1 MPADP
6 TTYQKLVEDG
16 RKLLEGVPRGPW
28 RALLNSRGMTGVHSE
43 ADGGCKLYHV
53 TLAEGS
59 HPDTH
64 ARQKAVAVFIADA
77 RTRMPAALDEIERL
91 AGENERLRER
101 LAMATAFDAGGGVSI
116 ERCGSGWI
124 AKRTVQPRGN
134 RHLNEYLDRDGNW
147 RRDEVT
153 QFNTAEEVSA
163 ALDRARGGS
172 R

>member
-1 MPADP
+1 MSNDEKAIRERLDCNSLP
-6 TTYQKLVEDG
+6 TGHHPEPCPCAWHVRDRLA
-16 RKLLEGVPRGPW
+16 R
-28 RALLNSRGMTGVHSE
+28 E
-43 ADGGCKLYHV
+43 A
-53 TLAEGS
+53 
-59 HPDTH
+59 
-64 ARQKAVAVFIADA
+64 
-77 RTRMPAALDEIERL
+77 IERL
-91 AGENERLRER
+91 AGEVERLRER